1 MPVDRILARLRAP
14 GAMLPLAVAIVAGL
28 GPVASAGILYDFAW
42 SGNSFSASGTLEL
55 DDTVGIGSPFTTG
68 DVLAFELELFDG
80 AAPVASLAF
89 PPFDLP
95 FDTIEGTR
103 NESTLSITDLV
114 VSDFGTL
121 FGCTGGDCLSGVVF
135 FATPSTPGAEVD
147 FGSIEAARASFVFTE
162 LPEPDVSGS
171 LGVALGAL
179 AGLRAARSRWSPARL
194 NGPGVASS
202 SSSGRAAATGRRS
215 PPTRAGPAA

>member
-1 MPVDRILARLRAP
+1 MRRLKARARA
-14 GAMLPLAVAIVAGL
+14 ALLPLAVSMAVGFAHAVRAGT
-28 GPVASAGILYDFAW
+28 LYAFGW
-42 SGNSFSASGTLEL
+42 SGNSFSATGTLEL
-55 DDTVGIGSPFTTG
+55 DDAVGIGSPFTTG

-114 VSDFGTL
+114 VSDFGIL
-121 FGCTGGDCLSGVVF
+121 FGCTAGDCLSGVVF

-179 AGLRAARSRWSPARL
+179 AGLRAVRSRWSPARL

-202 SSSGRAAATGRRS
+202 SSSARAAATGRRS
-215 PPTRAGPAA
+215 PETRADPAA